1 MLPQTD
7 AEFREQQLTY
17 VKNSGNYTK
26 VFEASFDSSSYP
38 ESVDWRTKNAVTSI
52 KNQVHYEL
60 QHNPCVATESN
71 IFYMGQK
78 DLGIKLANSVA
89 LSIAYVEPPI
99 T

>member
-1 MLPQTD
+1 MDNFTFIPQTD

-52 KNQVHYEL
+52 KNQVTDEL
-60 QHNPCVATESN
+60 QLSPCVATQSN
-71 IFYMGQK
+71 IFSMG
-78 DLGIKLANSVA
+78 
-89 LSIAYVEPPI
+89 
-99 T
+99 